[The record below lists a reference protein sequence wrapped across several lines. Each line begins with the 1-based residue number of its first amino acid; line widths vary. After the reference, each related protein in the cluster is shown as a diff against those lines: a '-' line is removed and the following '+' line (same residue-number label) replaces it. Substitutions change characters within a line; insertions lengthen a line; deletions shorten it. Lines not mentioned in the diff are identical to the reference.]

1 MKRLTILLTLII
13 FSGLSIQNFAQEAHE
28 HGNEDDHGHEE
39 THDDHDGDEHGH
51 HDEGATQI
59 DHDMAKQVSIV
70 TQASGKQTIQQTVT
84 SFGRLML
91 GPEQTGHVRA
101 RFPGVIKS
109 VEVTI
114 GDNVKTGDL
123 LALVESNES
132 LKNYEVR
139 APIDGTIIQRHANVG
154 ENTQEQLLF
163 SISNFQSLWAE
174 LRIFPTQLQGVAVG
188 QVVKVQTGDDEYPST
203 ISHLIPAE
211 GSALYVIARAKVE
224 VVDRNLFPGLL
235 VEGNIVTS
243 EFAVALAVDNT
254 ALQTL
259 GGKRGVFVKQVNE
272 YSFAALVLGRS
283 DKYFTEV
290 LSGLDVGVEY
300 VVENSYLIKADIEK
314 SEAAHEH

>member
-1 MKRLTILLTLII
+1 MKQTLILLTLILFAGFTAQG
-13 FSGLSIQNFAQEAHE
+13 FSQ
-28 HGNEDDHGHEE
+28 D
-39 THDDHDGDEHGH
+39 THDGHNNKEQNDHHEGEHGH
-51 HDEGATQI
+51 HKEGITKI
-59 DHDMAKQVSIV
+59 DHDMAKQVGIV
-70 TQASGKQTIQQTVT
+70 TELSGPQTLQQTVT

-109 VEVTI
+109 VKVTI
-114 GDNVKTGDL
+114 GDQVKVGDL

-139 APIDGTIIQRHANVG
+139 APISGTIIQRHANVG

-174 LRIFPTQLQGVAVG
+174 LRIFPTQQQDIAVG
-188 QVVKVQTGDDEYPST
+188 QTVNVLAGNESYSSS
-203 ISHLIPAE
+203 ISHLIPAD
-211 GSALYVIARAKVE
+211 GSAPYLIARAKVE
-224 VVDRNLFPGLL
+224 VVDKNLFPGLL
-235 VEGNIVTS
+235 IEGRIVTNKFPV
-243 EFAVALAVDNT
+243 ELAVKNE

-259 GGKRGVFVKQVNE
+259 GGQRGVFVTHDDE

-283 DKYFTEV
+283 DKNYTEV
-290 LSGLDVGVEY
+290 LSGLDLDVEH

-314 SEAAHEH
+314 SAAAHEH